1 MTKISQAILPNLSKK
16 KNSAKF
22 KEELPLQ
29 RYIYTLFSTL
39 GRIALAVV
47 TSIIVPKAL
56 GPKALGTVAFGQ
68 IIVQNI
74 RGLFDFNI
82 GSTFFNLSAS
92 KHQSGGI
99 TRLFGKIIFLQIII
113 SVLILFILC
122 FTKSGNEII
131 QGIPFLILLLL
142 LGIEW
147 VLYLTSLSNQLGD
160 SKGISKWPQILI
172 LISNLIMTLVII
184 ALVTM
189 EVLTVYTY
197 LITIFIFGLLSFFSI
212 MIFLYQTNH
221 ERIWMKVGKEDLK
234 SLLKITLKVSV
245 PLTLASY
252 LGMGIEFFERF
263 LIQYKYGAEEQSY
276 YYVAAKWAAII
287 IILSSSSLQIF
298 WQSLVK
304 NIAAGDIK
312 KAGEVY
318 RRLDGLL
325 FFLILTLAFTWSFMG
340 KEMLSFLLG
349 KDFAEARKILVVM
362 AFYPVSQIFG
372 QLGTTIAIASGRSKE
387 YLIATTISAI
397 VGVVVSYFLL
407 VPKDAYIPGLGLG
420 SFGLAIKTTFFGLIA
435 VQPITYL
442 NCRYLSISYSELI
455 VKKIKIFLCLF
466 VILLILNGLGKFL
479 LPLIPI
485 IAESIV
491 KAIAFVFTA
500 VILLFTRPAFC
511 GADKNDIDKI
521 KYNPLFLKLA
531 KLYRK

>member
-1 MTKISQAILPNLSKK
+1 MTKISQVILPKLFMK
-16 KNSAKF
+16 KNNTKS
-22 KEELPLQ
+22 EEEMPLQ
-29 RYIYTLFSTL
+29 RYIYTLFSTV
-39 GRIALAVV
+39 GRIALAVI

-56 GPKALGTVAFGQ
+56 GPKVLGTIAFGQ
-68 IIVQNI
+68 IIVQNL

-82 GSTFFNLSAS
+82 SSTFFNLSAS

-113 SVLILFILC
+113 SVLILVLLSL
-122 FTKSGNEII
+122 TKAGNEII
-131 QGIPFLILLLL
+131 QGTPFLILLLL

-172 LISNLIMTLVII
+172 LVSNLIMTLVII
-184 ALVTM
+184 ALAAM
-189 EVLTVYTY
+189 KGLTVYTY
-197 LITIFIFGLLSFFSI
+197 LITTFTFGVLSFFSI
-212 MIFLYQTNH
+212 MIFLYQTNYDS
-221 ERIWMKVGKEDLK
+221 IWMKVGKEDLK
-234 SLLKITLKVSV
+234 SLLKATLKVSI

-252 LGMGIEFFERF
+252 YGMGIEFFERF

-325 FFLILTLAFTWSFMG
+325 FYFILTLALTWSFMG

-349 KDFAEARKILVVM
+349 KDFANAGKILVVM
-362 AFYPVSQIFG
+362 AFYPVSQVFG
-372 QLGTTIAIASGRSKE
+372 QMGTTIAIASGRSKE
-387 YLIATTISAI
+387 YLIATAI
-397 VGVVVSYFLL
+397 TATVGIVVSYFLL
-407 VPKDAYIPGLGLG
+407 VPKNAYIPGLELG
-420 SFGLAIKTTFFGLIA
+420 SFGLAIKTTVFGLIA

-442 NCRYLSISYSELI
+442 NCRYLSISYPELI
-455 VKKIKIFLCLF
+455 FQKIKVFLCLF
-466 VILLILNGLGKFL
+466 VILLVLNELGKFL

-491 KAIAFVFTA
+491 KAIAFLFA
-500 VILLFTRPAFC
+500 AAILLFIRPVFC
-511 GADKNDIDKI
+511 GADKNDVDKI
-521 KYNPLFLKLA
+521 KYNPLFLRIA
-531 KLYRK
+531 NLYRK

>member
-1 MTKISQAILPNLSKK
+1 MTKFFQSILPRLFMK
-16 KNSAKF
+16 KNNTESQ
-22 KEELPLQ
+22 EEMPLQ
-29 RYIYTLFSTL
+29 RYIYTLFSTV
-39 GRIALAVV
+39 GRIALAVI
-47 TSIIVPKAL
+47 TSIIVPKEL
-56 GPKALGTVAFGQ
+56 GPKPLGTIAFGQ

-99 TRLFGKIIFLQIII
+99 TRIFGKIIFFQIVI
-113 SVLILFILC
+113 SILILALLC
-122 FTKSGNEII
+122 FTKVGNGMV
-131 QGIPFLILLLL
+131 QGTPFLILLLL

-147 VLYLTSLSNQLGD
+147 VLYLTNLTNQLGD

-172 LISNLIMTLVII
+172 LSSNLIMTLVII
-184 ALVTM
+184 ALAAM
-189 EVLTVYTY
+189 NGLTVYAY
-197 LITIFIFGLLSFFSI
+197 LITTFIFGLLSCCSV

-234 SLLKITLKVSV
+234 SLLKTTLKVSI

-252 LGMGIEFFERF
+252 AGMGIEFFERF

-325 FFLILTLAFTWSFMG
+325 YYFILTLALTWSFMG
-340 KEMLSFLLG
+340 KEMLSLLLG
-349 KDFAEARKILVVM
+349 KDFANAGNILVVM
-362 AFYPVSQIFG
+362 AFYPLSQIFG
-372 QLGTTIAIASGRSKE
+372 QLGTTIAVASGRSKE
-387 YLIATTISAI
+387 YFTTTSITAAI
-397 VGVVVSYFLL
+397 GLVVSYFLL

-420 SFGLAIKTTFFGLIA
+420 SFGLALKTTFFGLIA

-442 NCRYLSISYSELI
+442 NCKYLTISYPALI
-455 VKKIKIFLCLF
+455 FKKIMVFVCLS
-466 VILLILNGLGKFL
+466 VILLVLNEFGKLL
-479 LPLIPI
+479 LPWIPI
-485 IAESIV
+485 IAKSII
-491 KAIAFVFTA
+491 KAIAFIVA
-500 VILLFTRPAFC
+500 AIVLLFMRPAFC
-511 GADKNDIDKI
+511 GANKSDVDKI
-521 KYNPLFLKLA
+521 KYNPLFLKIA
-531 KLYRK
+531 NLYRK